1 MAGGGRKQD
10 PERTWILIKPQ
21 DQVLVLLLDNDY
33 SYQVCK
39 KVIVK
44 SIQMQINPQPTSVCK
59 TSGNVS

>member
-1 MAGGGRKQD
+1 MAGGGRKQE
-10 PERTWILIKPQ
+10 PERMGTLIKPKN
-21 DQVLVLLLDNDY
+21 QVLVLLLDNDY